1 MKHELQKTKKAR
13 HTGVFE
19 TCCDKCDKNYYIDL
33 ISVKGKA
40 ILSLYPRMGIIGNS
54 VTLVTLVTPHISME
68 GEYA

>member
-1 MKHELQKTKKAR
+1 MKHELLKTQKAR
-13 HTGVFE
+13 YTGVFE

-33 ISVKGKA
+33 INMKREA

-54 VTLVTLVTPHISME
+54 VTLVTLVTPHVSME